1 MLVRPDKF
9 PPLIEMK
16 VLADVIKGNQETTDR
31 VLRAIY
37 DMKPELFYE
46 LAARDMRQREAT
58 QQENIH
64 DGDILNEV
72 IKLAASLMTPEEEPV
87 HRAPFLYFEARRRAY
102 EMFAPYNIKTVEE
115 KDND

>member
-16 VLADVIKGNQETTDR
+16 VLGNIIKGKQETTDR

-46 LAARDMRQREAT
+46 LAEREFSGREAIE
-58 QQENIH
+58 QMNEN
-64 DGDILNEV
+64 DFKVMGEF
-72 IKLAASLMTPEEEPV
+72 IKLTESLMTPEEEPV
-87 HRAPFLYFEARRRAY
+87 HIAPFLYFEARRRAY